1 MIYATLLLTGLLTG
15 LTSAAPIKHPLVS
28 RQQSGQQGWQGR
40 NGTTGR
46 ANPTYTTEQL
56 NNIKLAFSAADRY
69 KYIQSLGDTDDYFK
83 FDYSVSAN
91 PNPVAG
97 RGQGGQGDLSYVD
110 NWPVLLGTG
119 VAMSMGFMN
128 PCGMNTPHTHNRA
141 TELLVIV
148 QGNNVHTSFVQES
161 GLTTPITT
169 TLNQYQGA
177 VLPIGSIHYEFN
189 DSCEPAVFVAGF
201 SNEDPGL
208 SRTANN
214 FFGEDDEIV
223 KADLGFPDFLDHV
236 NVPSFHSRIPKAFA
250 LGAQECLDRCGI
262 KYNATEG

>member
-1 MIYATLLLTGLLTG
+1 MHSHLLVSCLFAVLAV
-15 LTSAAPIKHPLVS
+15 AAPLRQPLGR
-28 RQQSGQQGWQGR
+28 RQQDGQTGWQGK

-46 ANPTYTTEQL
+46 PNPTYTTEQL
-56 NNIKLAFSAADRY
+56 NNIKLAMSAVDRY
-69 KYIQSLGDTDDYFK
+69 KYIESLGDTDLYFK
-83 FDYSVSAN
+83 FDYSPAAN

-97 RGQGGQGDLSYVD
+97 IGQGGQGDLSCGD
-110 NWPVLLGTG
+110 EHGIHEPDG
-119 VAMSMGFMN
+119 VR
-128 PCGMNTPHTHNRA
+128 CGMNTPHTHNRA

-148 QGNNVHTSFVQES
+148 AGNNVHTSFVQES

-189 DSCEPAVFVAGF
+189 DSCEPAVFVAAF

-208 SRTANN
+208 SRAAQN
-214 FFGEDDEIV
+214 FFGEDGPIV
-223 KADLGFPDFLDHV
+223 TADLGFPAFLDHV
-236 NVPSFHSRIPKAFA
+236 NIPQFRSKIPKAFA

>member
-1 MIYATLLLTGLLTG
+1 MYSNLLASSLFAVLAI
-15 LTSAAPIKHPLVS
+15 AAPLRQPLGR
-28 RQQSGQQGWQGR
+28 RQQDGQTGWQGK

-46 ANPTYTTEQL
+46 PNPTYTTEQL
-56 NNIKLAFSAADRY
+56 NNIKLAMSAVDRY
-69 KYIQSLGDTDDYFK
+69 KYIESLGDTDLYFK
-83 FDYSVSAN
+83 FDYSPAAN

-97 RGQGGQGDLSYVD
+97 IGQGGQGDLSYVD
-110 NWPVLLGTG
+110 NWPVLLNTG

-148 QGNNVHTSFVQES
+148 AGNNVHTSFVQES

-177 VLPIGSIHYEFN
+177 VLPMGSIHYEFN
-189 DSCEPAVFVAGF
+189 DSCEPAVFVAAF

-208 SRTANN
+208 SRAAQN
-214 FFGEDDEIV
+214 FFGEDGPIV
-223 KADLGFPDFLDHV
+223 TADLGFPAFLDHV
-236 NVPSFHSRIPKAFA
+236 NIPQFRSKIPKAFA
-250 LGAQECLDRCGI
+250 LGGQECLDRCGI

>member
-1 MIYATLLLTGLLTG
+1 MYSNLLASSLFAVLAI
-15 LTSAAPIKHPLVS
+15 AAPLRQPLGR
-28 RQQSGQQGWQGR
+28 RQQDGQTGWQGK

-46 ANPTYTTEQL
+46 PNPTYTTEQL
-56 NNIKLAFSAADRY
+56 NNIKLAMSAVDRY
-69 KYIQSLGDTDDYFK
+69 KYIESLGDTDLYFK
-83 FDYSVSAN
+83 FDYSPAAN

-97 RGQGGQGDLSYVD
+97 IGQGGQGDLS
-110 NWPVLLGTG
+110 
-119 VAMSMGFMN
+119 
-128 PCGMNTPHTHNRA
+128 CGMNTPHTHNRA

-148 QGNNVHTSFVQES
+148 AGNNVHTSFVQES

-177 VLPIGSIHYEFN
+177 VLPMGSIHYEFN
-189 DSCEPAVFVAGF
+189 DSCEPAVFVAAF

-208 SRTANN
+208 SRAAQN
-214 FFGEDDEIV
+214 FFGEDGPIV
-223 KADLGFPDFLDHV
+223 TADLGFPAFLDHV
-236 NVPSFHSRIPKAFA
+236 NIPQFRSKIPKAFA

>member
-1 MIYATLLLTGLLTG
+1 MLSTLLLSSLFAATAF
-15 LTSAAPIKHPLVS
+15 AAPLRQPLGR
-28 RQQSGQQGWQGR
+28 RQQDGQQGWQGS

-46 ANPTYTTEQL
+46 PNPTYTTVQL
-56 NNIKLAFSAADRY
+56 NNIKLALSAVDRY
-69 KYIQSLGDTDDYFK
+69 KYIESLSDTDLYFK
-83 FDYSVSAN
+83 FDYSPAAN

-97 RGQGGQGDLSYVD
+97 IGQGGQGDLSYVD
-110 NWPVLLGTG
+110 NWPVLLNTG
-119 VAMSMGFMN
+119 VSMSMGFMN

-189 DSCEPAVFVAGF
+189 DSCEPAVFVAAF
-201 SNEDPGL
+201 SDEDPGL
-208 SRTANN
+208 SRTAQN
-214 FFGEDDEIV
+214 FFGEDGPIV
-223 KADLGFPDFLDHV
+223 KADLGFPAFLDHV
-236 NVPSFHSRIPKAFA
+236 NVPQFHSKIPKAFA

>member
-1 MIYATLLLTGLLTG
+1 MHSHLLVSTLFAALAI
-15 LTSAAPIKHPLVS
+15 AAPLRQPLTR
-28 RQQSGQQGWQGR
+28 RQQDGQTGWQGK

-46 ANPTYTTEQL
+46 PNPTYTTEQL
-56 NNIKLAFSAADRY
+56 NNIKLAMSAVDRY
-69 KYIQSLGDTDDYFK
+69 KYIESLGDTDLYFK
-83 FDYSVSAN
+83 FDYSPAAN

-97 RGQGGQGDLSYVD
+97 IGQGGQGDLSYVD
-110 NWPVLLGTG
+110 NWPVLLNTG

-128 PCGMNTPHTHNRA
+128 PC
-141 TELLVIV
+141 
-148 QGNNVHTSFVQES
+148 VQES

-177 VLPIGSIHYEFN
+177 VLPMGSIHYEFN
-189 DSCEPAVFVAGF
+189 DSCEPAVFVAAF

-208 SRTANN
+208 SRAAQN
-214 FFGEDDEIV
+214 FFGEDGPIV
-223 KADLGFPDFLDHV
+223 TADLGFPAFLDHV
-236 NVPSFHSRIPKAFA
+236 NIPQFRSKIPKAFA